1 MWLLPGH
8 FLKTKMHILT
18 NFSRKILLF
27 SKINKSLAN
36 YLFEDTKKKRY
47 TNQRYLKKHELTLP
61 YLKFSMQWCD
71 IKILVAQYGHVH
83 FREVSNVVYSW
94 WPCPQKVMFY
104 RLFSSLLCGG
114 YSVSALESDL
124 KKIYACRNWENY
136 LSLYIF
142 FKICNIL
149 ISLARSHTSP

>member
-1 MWLLPGH
+1 MTLWVLLGH
-8 FLKTKMHILT
+8 FLKTFK
-18 NFSRKILLF
+18 
-27 SKINKSLAN
+27 LAN
-36 YLFEDTKKKRY
+36 YLKKKEKKRY
-47 TNQRYLKKHELTLP
+47 TNQRYLSKKHELTLP
-61 YLKFSMQWCD
+61 YLKFSMRWCD

-124 KKIYACRNWENY
+124 KKKNTCRNWENY
-136 LSLYIF
+136 PSLYIF

-149 ISLARSHTSP
+149 ILSARNHTDL

>member
-1 MWLLPGH
+1 MGFAKKSFLQIIWTKKNTTQWY
-8 FLKTKMHILT
+8 LKT
-18 NFSRKILLF
+18 
-27 SKINKSLAN
+27 
-36 YLFEDTKKKRY
+36 
-47 TNQRYLKKHELTLP
+47 HELTLP
-61 YLKFSMQWCD
+61 YLKFSMRWCD

-124 KKIYACRNWENY
+124 KKKILAETEKIIPHFIFSSKFVIYLFYQHAT
-136 LSLYIF
+136 
-142 FKICNIL
+142 IL
-149 ISLARSHTSP
+149 IYRNLNITS